1 MAEFKRD
8 EKSKMKAGEWFN
20 AIFDPVLTQERF
32 FAKDLCFD
40 FNNTRPSDIRKQQM
54 ILKKLLPKCNVEK
67 LSILAPLMV
76 DYGYNITI
84 GDGSYLHH
92 NCHFIDAAEIT
103 IGTNC
108 FIGPNCGFRT
118 TVHPIDH
125 QRRIEGLEKAAPIKI
140 GNNVWIGDN
149 VQILPGVVI
158 GNGAVI
164 AAGSVVTKDISAE
177 SVAMGAPA
185 RVTQKIL
192 RDAII

>member
-1 MAEFKRD
+1 MADLKRD
-8 EKSKMKAGEWFN
+8 EKSKMLSGEWFN

-32 FAKDLCFD
+32 TAKDLCFD
-40 FNNTRPSDIRKQQM
+40 FNNTRPSDIKKQRE
-54 ILKKLLPKCNVEK
+54 ILKKLLPNCNVEK
-67 LSILAPLMV
+67 LSVLAPLMV

-84 GDGSYLHH
+84 GDGCYLHH

-125 QRRIEGLEKAAPIKI
+125 QRRIEGLEKATPIKI

-149 VQILPGVVI
+149 VQILPGVTI
-158 GNGAVI
+158 GNGAII
-164 AAGSVVTKDISAE
+164 AAGSVVTNDISAE

-185 RVTQKIL
+185 RITKKL
-192 RDAII
+192 FRDAII